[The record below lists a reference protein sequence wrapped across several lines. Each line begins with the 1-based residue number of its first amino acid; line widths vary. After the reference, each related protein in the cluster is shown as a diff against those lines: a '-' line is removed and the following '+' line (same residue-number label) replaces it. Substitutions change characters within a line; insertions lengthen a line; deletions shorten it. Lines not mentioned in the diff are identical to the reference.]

1 MRVCEQ
7 AKDKDWKMSKNRT
20 AGKKQESINGIKD
33 KTKGIIFILL
43 AAFFFSTMSVFVRL
57 SGDVPTMQKAF
68 FRNIV
73 AAVVAVIIL
82 LRSGGPVTVRKKSL
96 PALFLRSAFGTVGI
110 LANFWAVDHLDIAD
124 ANMLNKLSPF
134 FAILMSIFILGEKP
148 NRIEWISVAFA
159 FIGAAFVAKP
169 SSGIISLPAL
179 VGILGG
185 FAAGTAYT
193 YVRKA
198 GLQGVRGPI
207 VVAFFSTFS
216 TLVLLPN
223 LLMNFTPMSARQF
236 ILLILAGCAAAGGQL
251 SVTAAYQHA
260 PARDISVFDYSQIIY
275 AAFFGFLLFGE
286 IPDVWSV
293 IGYVMQVK
301 CGWDEYRPYKNR
313 SAAFA
318 YSVLAKMPVKTL
330 RSLRRRLTQ
339 WLTAEGAGYS
349 VSPGGKYGKKELFPA
364 DWFANA
370 KTAEFEGRACTV
382 PVKSGDFLRQHYGD
396 YETPPDENGKAQMH
410 TGCRRLQ

>member
-1 MRVCEQ
+1 
-7 AKDKDWKMSKNRT
+7 MSKNRT
-20 AGKKQESINGIKD
+20 AQKNQKSINSIKD
-33 KTKGIIFILL
+33 RTKGIIFILL
-43 AAFFFSTMSVFVRL
+43 AAFFFSAMSVFVRL

-134 FAILMSIFILGEKP
+134 FAILMSIFILQEMP
-148 NRIEWISVAFA
+148 SRIEWLSVLLA

-169 SSGIISLPAL
+169 TSGIVSVPAL

-185 FAAGTAYT
+185 FTAGTAYT
-193 YVRKA
+193 FVRKL
-198 GLQGVRGPI
+198 GLQGVKGPI

-223 LLMNFTPMSARQF
+223 LLINYTPMSARQF
-236 ILLILAGCAAAGGQL
+236 IFLILAGCAAAGGQL

-275 AAFFGFLLFGE
+275 AAIFGILLFGE
-286 IPDVWSV
+286 IPDVWSL
-293 IGYVMQVK
+293 IGYVIII
-301 CGWDEYRPYKNR
+301 GT
-313 SAAFA
+313 AFFKW
-318 YSVLAKMPVKTL
+318 YLVTRRGKERREKE
-330 RSLRRRLTQ
+330 RRR
-339 WLTAEGAGYS
+339 
-349 VSPGGKYGKKELFPA
+349 KE
-364 DWFANA
+364 
-370 KTAEFEGRACTV
+370 
-382 PVKSGDFLRQHYGD
+382 
-396 YETPPDENGKAQMH
+396 
-410 TGCRRLQ
+410 